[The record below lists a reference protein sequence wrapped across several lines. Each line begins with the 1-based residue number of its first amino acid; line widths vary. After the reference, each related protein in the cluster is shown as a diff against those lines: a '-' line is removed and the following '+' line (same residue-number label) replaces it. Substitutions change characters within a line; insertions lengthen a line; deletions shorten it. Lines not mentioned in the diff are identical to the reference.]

1 MLYKWLIKPF
11 LFAFQPER
19 AHHLAFGA
27 LKAMKRIP
35 GLLNLV
41 RIINAPPKDA
51 QVTVA
56 GIRFPSRVGLAA
68 GFDKDAKAVEPLSA
82 LGFGFIEIGT
92 VTPKPQQGNPM
103 PRLFRLPHDKA
114 LINRMGFNNE
124 GIDAVVARLKSINR
138 KGLVIGGNIGKN
150 KDTPNE
156 KAVSD
161 YLICMRALVGLVD
174 YLVVNISSPN
184 TPGLRQLQDKEPL
197 RNLLESVVSENRQS
211 AHPVPL
217 FLKVAPD
224 ITFEQADD
232 IIEIVVQS
240 GFNGLIV
247 SNTTISRDGLVT
259 PKERLEQI
267 GAGGLSG
274 SPLMD
279 RSTELLRY
287 FKQKSPDSLILI
299 SSGGIMS
306 VDDAREKFE
315 AGASL
320 VQLYT
325 GFVYQGPALV
335 RGINHMPNT
344 PIGT

>member
-1 MLYKWLIKPF
+1 MLYKWIIKPL

-27 LKAMKRIP
+27 LKMMKLVP
-35 GLLNLV
+35 GLLNLI
-41 RIINAPPKDA
+41 RTINAPPKEA
-51 QVTVA
+51 QVVIA

-68 GFDKDAKAVEPLSA
+68 GFDKDAKAVEPLAA
-82 LGFGFIEIGT
+82 LGFGFIEVGT
-92 VTPKPQQGNPM
+92 VTPKPQKGNPL
-103 PRLFRLPHDKA
+103 PRLFRLTHDKA

-124 GIDAVVARLKSINR
+124 GIDAVVQRLIKINR

-156 KAVSD
+156 QAVSD

-197 RNLLESVVSENRQS
+197 RHLLESVVAENRKCS
-211 AHPVPL
+211 HPVPL

-232 IIEIVVQS
+232 IIEIVIHS

-247 SNTTISRDGLVT
+247 SNTTISRDGLIT
-259 PKERLEQI
+259 GKERLNQI

-274 SPLMD
+274 RPLMN

-287 FKQKSPDSLILI
+287 FKRKSPDSLILI

-306 VDDAREKFE
+306 MDDAREKFE

-325 GFVYQGPALV
+325 GFVYEGPALV
-335 RGINHMPNT
+335 RKINHIPNT
-344 PIGT
+344 APGT